1 MDNPYSK
8 SKNKIV
14 KDQVKKLKNLG
25 AEIEEV
31 YIDLFTGD
39 VFISFFYEDIKYK
52 ILQEDIMDTIQETI
66 IHGHQ

>member
-1 MDNPYSK
+1 MNNPYNK